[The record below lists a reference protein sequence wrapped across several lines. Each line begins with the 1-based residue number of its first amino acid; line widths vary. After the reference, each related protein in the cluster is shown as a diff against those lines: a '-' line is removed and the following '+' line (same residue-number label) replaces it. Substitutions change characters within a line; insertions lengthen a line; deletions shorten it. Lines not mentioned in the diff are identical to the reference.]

1 MSRTLSLKIAVP
13 LVGLLLVVGQLLV
26 VSCVQAQDLDS
37 IEHNRVRLP
46 NGWSLTPI
54 GKSLPLGDLPLNIAV
69 SSSHRYAAVT
79 NNGQSTQTIQLL
91 DAKRDTPLDKVVIG
105 KAWGGLVFSANE
117 RYLYAS
123 GGDDNWIIRY
133 SILHHRLMADDTIR
147 LRDPLGKKNNGPAI
161 SPTGLAIDDKRGL
174 LYVVTK
180 QDNSLYLIE
189 LKTKTI
195 LRKVYLGTEA
205 YTCLLSPDRSTLYIS
220 LWGGD
225 KVVVYDTKASQIVDS
240 VAVGDNP
247 NDLCISRDGRHLYVS
262 NANDNTVS
270 VIDLKKIVVLET
282 LNTAVYPT
290 PLSGTTS
297 NSVALAEDDK
307 TLYVADADNN
317 CLAVFDVSHPGASHS
332 LGFIPTG
339 WYPSVVR
346 VIGTKLYIANAKGLS
361 SLPNPRGPN
370 PTGYKETVLLH
381 GGDPSK
387 PQQVQYIGGGLL
399 VGTLGILPMPSEKEL
414 AVYSQAVYHNTP
426 YHRDLE
432 TNTEGE
438 AENPVPRKTGD
449 HSPIKYV
456 FYILQENRTYDQVLS
471 DMPGGNGDTSLLLF
485 GRHITPNHHSLADH
499 FVLLDNFY
507 VDGEVSADGH
517 NWCMGAYATD
527 YMEKNWP
534 TSYGGRGK
542 GAVGET
548 GLNKIYIWDQAQRAH
563 VSYRT
568 YGEFVNSDNTARIP
582 ALIGH
587 FAPGYPIRDLRDPDT
602 MRYRIWEKDFDSLLQ
617 QNALPQLMTF
627 RMLSD
632 HTEGTAA
639 GRPTPFAHVADNDL
653 AIGKL
658 VEHISKSP
666 VWENSVIFIVEDDAQ
681 NGPDH
686 VDAHRTTAY
695 LAGGYVKRHYV
706 DHTLYSGSSMVRT
719 IELILG
725 LPPMTQYDAAATP
738 MWRCFS
744 KTADITPFASLPSNI
759 DLHAVN
765 PGGTR
770 LAAMAKGLNLSEP
783 DRAPDEIMNAMLWK
797 SIKGEN
803 AKVPV
808 PVRAAFV
815 KANPKAGDDD

>member
-1 MSRTLSLKIAVP
+1 MSLSKSLRFLSLLLAV
-13 LVGLLLVVGQLLV
+13 
-26 VSCVQAQDLDS
+26 SYAQAQDLSS

-69 SSSHRYAAVT
+69 SRSHRYAAVT
-79 NNGQSTQTIQLL
+79 NNGQSIQTIQLL
-91 DAKRDTPLDKVVIG
+91 DAAGDVELDKVVIS
-105 KAWGGLVFSANE
+105 KSWGGLVFSGDE
-117 RYLYAS
+117 QYLYAS
-123 GGDDNWIIRY
+123 GGDNNWIVRY
-133 SILHHRLMADDTIR
+133 SIVNNKLVASDTIK
-147 LRDPLGKKNNGPAI
+147 LGGVGLKQDKFVPAI
-161 SPTGLAIDDKRGL
+161 SPTGLATDDKKGI

-180 QDNSLYLIE
+180 QDNSLYSID

-195 LRKVYLGTEA
+195 RQKIGLGSEA
-205 YTCLLSPDRSTLYIS
+205 YTCLLSPDRSKLYIS
-220 LWGGD
+220 LWGKD
-225 KVVVYDTKASQIVDS
+225 KVVTYDTKKNKLIDS
-240 VAVGDNP
+240 VSVGDNP
-247 NDLCISRDGRHLYVS
+247 NDLCISRNGKWLFVS

-270 VIDLKKIVVLET
+270 VIDLKKAAVLET
-282 LNTAVYPT
+282 LNTGVYPT
-290 PLSGTTS
+290 HLSGTTS
-297 NSVALAEDDK
+297 NSVALAADDK

-317 CLAVFDVSHPGASHS
+317 CLAVFDVSSPGSSHS
-332 LGFIPTG
+332 LGFVPTG

-346 VIGTKLYIANAKGLS
+346 VIDNKLYVANAKGLL
-361 SLPNPRGPN
+361 SLPNPHGPN

-381 GGDPSK
+381 GGDPDK

-399 VGTLGILPMPSEKEL
+399 MGALSVIPIPTADEL
-414 AVYSQAVYHNTP
+414 SVYSQAVYHNTP
-426 YHRDLE
+426 YRNEQE
-432 TNTEGE
+432 TTAEGE
-438 AENPVPRKTGD
+438 AENPVPRKSGD
-449 HSPIKYV
+449 PSPIKYV

-471 DMPGGNGDTSLLLF
+471 DMPQGNGDTSLLLF
-485 GRHITPNHHSLADH
+485 GRHITPNHHSIADN

-517 NWCMGAYATD
+517 NWSMGAYATD

-542 GAVGET
+542 GAIGET
-548 GLNKIYIWDQAQRAH
+548 SLNKLYIWDQASRFN
-563 VSYRT
+563 VPFRT
-568 YGEFVNSDNTARIP
+568 YGEFVNADNTARIP
-582 ALIGH
+582 VLKGH
-587 FAPGYPIRDLRDPDT
+587 FTPEYPTRDLKDPDT

-617 QNALPQLMTF
+617 HNALPRLTTM

-639 GRPTPFAHVADNDL
+639 GRPTPYAHVADNDL
-653 AIGKL
+653 AVGKL

-695 LAGGYVKRHYV
+695 VAGGYVRRQYV
-706 DHTLYSGSSMVRT
+706 DHTMYSTSSLVRT

-738 MWRCFS
+738 MWRCFNR
-744 KTADITPFASLPSNI
+744 TPDMTPFNSLPSNI
-759 DLHAVN
+759 NLKDVN
-765 PGGTR
+765 PRGTK
-770 LAAMAKGLNLSEP
+770 LAAMAKGLNFSEV
-783 DRAPDEIMNAMLWK
+783 DRVPDEVMNAMLWK
-797 SIKGEN
+797 SVKGEN
-803 AKVPV
+803 ATVPN

-815 KANPKAGDDD
+815 KEIKKTEGDD